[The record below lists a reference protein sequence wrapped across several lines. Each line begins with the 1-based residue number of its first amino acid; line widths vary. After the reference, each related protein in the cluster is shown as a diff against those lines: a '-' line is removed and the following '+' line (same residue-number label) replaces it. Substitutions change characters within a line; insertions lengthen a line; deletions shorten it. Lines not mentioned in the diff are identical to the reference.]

1 VAALGA
7 ANDATA
13 QGSQAQP
20 TPREAAR
27 LPLPEPFTGWEAR
40 FVEVRYPAGSASPQ
54 HRHPGFVLG
63 YVVEGEFRFA
73 INGESPRNLSAGQV
87 FYEPPGALHTVSAS
101 ARADQPVKILA
112 IIIARNGEQ

>member
-1 VAALGA
+1 MLGATCSLQLCMNHRRSFLSALSCTIAALGA
-7 ANDATA
+7 ANHATA
-13 QGSQAQP
+13 QESQAQP

-73 INGESPRNLSAGQV
+73 INGESPRNLS
-87 FYEPPGALHTVSAS
+87 
-101 ARADQPVKILA
+101 
-112 IIIARNGEQ
+112 